1 MNQNRYT
8 LISPSIPR
16 DLDTLIN
23 NSNIFFRFLPIKNIL
38 VIGDSKVK
46 MRIQDLEG
54 FEFLDENEI
63 IDCNIVH
70 NLIIQKSG
78 NEGVKRAGWYI
89 QQFIKLAY
97 SRMCED
103 DYYLIWDSDTIPV
116 KNIDLFSPEGVP
128 YFDIKTEYHKQYF
141 ETISNLFDGL
151 DKQIKGSF
159 ISEHM
164 VVNTSIMKKMIEFI
178 ENNDKLFGNTF
189 YEKIINSISPVYLP
203 YCGFSEFETYGSFA
217 TKYYNSSYKYRKW
230 NSMRYAGFFYSQNE
244 KDTNKSFQ
252 WLSKNYDAISIEKNH
267 YLSCFSRIIN
277 KNIFQKLFSSKILE
291 FLSCIIR
298 IKRRFI

>member
-244 KDTNKSFQ
+244 KDTNKSF
-252 WLSKNYDAISIEKNH
+252 
-267 YLSCFSRIIN
+267 
-277 KNIFQKLFSSKILE
+277 
-291 FLSCIIR
+291 
-298 IKRRFI
+298 